1 MLDGTGKHTAMTEAE
16 VLTHISAIVTRTLD
30 DKGLKAPPISASTE
44 LLGGEV
50 NIDSLDL
57 AMLVRELEDVVGHD
71 PFAEGFIEFRTAGE
85 LAKLYAK

>member
-1 MLDGTGKHTAMTEAE
+1 MTEAQ
-16 VLTHISAIVTRTLD
+16 VLEQITAIVQRMLE
-30 DKGLKAPPISASTE
+30 DKGVKAATITPETE
-44 LLGGEV
+44 LLGGAI

-71 PFAEGFIEFRTAGE
+71 PFAEGFIEFRTVGE

>member
-1 MLDGTGKHTAMTEAE
+1 MTEAQ
-16 VLTHISAIVTRTLD
+16 VLEQIDAIVRRTLE
-30 DKGLKAPPISASTE
+30 DKGLKASKVEADTQ
-44 LLGGEV
+44 LLGGELR
-50 NIDSLDL
+50 IDSLDL